1 MVFPSETL
9 YEGGGRTGSLE
20 TGWLGLNRSSATCC
34 LCDKVTFFYPLFSI
48 YEMDVI
54 VVLHSKDYEE

>member
-1 MVFPSETL
+1 MREVAEQGLWRQAAWVLIAALLLAGFVTL
-9 YEGGGRTGSLE
+9 G
-20 TGWLGLNRSSATCC
+20 N
-34 LCDKVTFFYPLFSI
+34 KVTVFYPLFSI